1 MSGANDPL
9 LLERVRE
16 SFSRQSFMGLIGA
29 EVIHASH
36 GKVVLDLPFRA
47 DLCQQNGFLHG
58 GVVGAIADVAG
69 GYAAYSVFGDGEDVL
84 TVEYKLNLI
93 RPAAGE
99 RLRATGEVL
108 RAGRALTVCDLKVHA
123 MCEGEEVLCASGQ
136 QTLMRMETARP

>member
-69 GYAAYSVFGDGEDVL
+69 GYAAYSVFGDGDDVQFCVGIGNTKIEFEQL
-84 TVEYKLNLI
+84 KEST
-93 RPAAGE
+93 RSFHG
-99 RLRATGEVL
+99 VL
-108 RAGRALTVCDLKVHA
+108 EQLAFPGHGDSAKRKRG
-123 MCEGEEVLCASGQ
+123 CADGVWG
-136 QTLMRMETARP
+136 

>member
-1 MSGANDPL
+1 MTGANDPL

-36 GKVVLDLPFRA
+36 GKVVLDLPFRT

-69 GYAAYSVFGDGEDVL
+69 G
-84 TVEYKLNLI
+84 
-93 RPAAGE
+93 
-99 RLRATGEVL
+99 
-108 RAGRALTVCDLKVHA
+108 
-123 MCEGEEVLCASGQ
+123 
-136 QTLMRMETARP
+136 

>member
-1 MSGANDPL
+1 MTGANDPL

-29 EVIHASH
+29 EVIHANH

-69 GYAAYSVFGDGEDVL
+69 GYAAYSVFGDSDDVL
-84 TVEYKLNLI
+84 TVEYKLNLM

-108 RAGRALTVCDLKVHA
+108 RAGRTLTVCDLKVHA
-123 MCEGEEVLCASGQ
+123 MREGEEVLCASGQ
-136 QTLMRMETARP
+136 QTLMRMEMARL

>member
-1 MSGANDPL
+1 MTGANDPL

-36 GKVVLDLPFRA
+36 GKVVLDLPFRT

-69 GYAAYSVFGDGEDVL
+69 GYAAYSVFGDGDDVL

-99 RLRATGEVL
+99 RLHATGEVL

-123 MCEGEEVLCASGQ
+123 MREGKEVLCASGQ

>member
-16 SFSRQSFMGLIGA
+16 NFSRQSFMGLIGA

-36 GKVVLDLPFRA
+36 GKVVLDLPFRT

-69 GYAAYSVFGDGEDVL
+69 GYAAYSVFGDGDDVL

-93 RPAAGE
+93 RPAGGE

-108 RAGRALTVCDLKVHA
+108 RA
-123 MCEGEEVLCASGQ
+123 SGQ
-136 QTLMRMETARP
+136 QTLMRMEVGSA

>member
-29 EVIHASH
+29 EVIHAGH

-69 GYAAYSVFGDGEDVL
+69 GYAAYSVFGDGDDVL

-123 MCEGEEVLCASGQ
+123 MRKGKEVLCASGQ
-136 QTLMRMETARP
+136 QTLMRMEKGRG

>member
-1 MSGANDPL
+1 MSGTNDPH

-29 EVIHASH
+29 EVVHASQ

-99 RLRATGEVL
+99 RLRAAGEVL

-123 MCEGEEVLCASGQ
+123 IREGAAVLCASGQ
-136 QTLMRMETARP
+136 QTLMRMEAPRP

>member
-1 MSGANDPL
+1 VTGANDPL

-36 GKVVLDLPFRA
+36 GKVVLDLPFRT

-69 GYAAYSVFGDGEDVL
+69 GYAAYSVFGDGDDVL
-84 TVEYKLNLI
+84 TVEYKLNLV

-108 RAGRALTVCDLKVHA
+108 RAGRALTVCDLKVYA
-123 MCEGEEVLCASGQ
+123 IREGEEVLCASGQ

>member
-1 MSGANDPL
+1 MTGANDPL
-9 LLERVRE
+9 LLERVRD

-29 EVIHASH
+29 EVIHVSH

-69 GYAAYSVFGDGEDVL
+69 GYAAYSVFGDGDDVL

-108 RAGRALTVCDLKVHA
+108 RAGRALTVCDLKVRA
-123 MCEGEEVLCASGQ
+123 MREGEEVLCASGQ
-136 QTLMRMETARP
+136 QTLMRMDANRP

>member
-1 MSGANDPL
+1 MTGVNDPL

-36 GKVVLDLPFRA
+36 GKVVLDLPFRT

-69 GYAAYSVFGDGEDVL
+69 GYAAYSVFGDDDDVL

-123 MCEGEEVLCASGQ
+123 MREREEVLCASGQ
-136 QTLMRMETARP
+136 QTLMRIETAQP

>member
-1 MSGANDPL
+1 MSGASDPNL
-9 LLERVRE
+9 FERVRE

-29 EVIHASH
+29 EVVHASR
-36 GKVVLDLPFRA
+36 GRVVIELPFRA

-69 GYAAYSVFGDGEDVL
+69 GYAAYSVFGDGDDVL

-93 RPAAGE
+93 RPAAGQ

-123 MCEGEEVLCASGQ
+123 LRDGENVLCASGQ
-136 QTLMRMETARP
+136 QTLIRMDAARA

>member
-29 EVIHASH
+29 EVLQASH

-58 GVVGAIADVAG
+58 GVVGAG

-123 MCEGEEVLCASGQ
+123 MREGEEVLCASGQ
-136 QTLMRMETARP
+136 QTLMRMETAPP

>member
-1 MSGANDPL
+1 MSGVNDPL

-16 SFSRQSFMGLIGA
+16 SFLRQSFMGLIGA

-69 GYAAYSVFGDGEDVL
+69 GYAAYSVFGDGDDVL
-84 TVEYKLNLI
+84 TVEYKINLI

-123 MCEGEEVLCASGQ
+123 MRGGEAVLCASGQ
-136 QTLMRMETARP
+136 QTLMRMEAGKV

>member
-1 MSGANDPL
+1 MTGANDPL

-69 GYAAYSVFGDGEDVL
+69 GYAAYSVFGDGDDVL

-108 RAGRALTVCDLKVHA
+108 RAGRALTGCDLKVHA
-123 MCEGEEVLCASGQ
+123 MREGEEVLCASGQ

>member
-1 MSGANDPL
+1 MHVPDDPH

-16 SFSRQSFMGLIGA
+16 SFARQSFMALIGTR
-29 EVIHASH
+29 VVSASH
-36 GKVVLDLPFRA
+36 GTVVLELPFRA

-108 RAGRALTVCDLKVHA
+108 RAGRTLTVCDLKVHVVHA
-123 MCEGEEVLCASGQ
+123 GAELLCASGQ
-136 QTLMRMETARP
+136 QTLMRMEAGRA